1 MQETGKKNMSPE
13 ALFVTIDELAAAVPD
28 GAKLGVPAD
37 YAGVSMA
44 ATRALIRRRVKNLH
58 LVGAP
63 TSGLQAE
70 MLIGAGCVTTLES
83 SAVTIG
89 EYGPAPRFT
98 KAVREGQIKL
108 IDATCP
114 AIHAGLQASQK
125 GIPFMPLRG
134 IIGSDILGHHPDW
147 QTIQNPFSKDEDP
160 IVAIPAIQPDIA
172 LFHAPL
178 ADRDGNVWVGRKREL
193 INLSHASKATY
204 VTVDRVSEK
213 SLFDDENTAAGVLPA
228 LYVTKI
234 CEFPNASWPLSFWY
248 EGEEDDDHLF
258 KYVNMAKTDEGF
270 EDYLDQYVFK
280 DTQTT

>member
-1 MQETGKKNMSPE
+1 MMPADLIDSS
-13 ALFVTIDELAAAVPD
+13 IDEFAAAIPD
-28 GAKLGVPAD
+28 GAKVAIPAD

-44 ATRALIRRRVKNLH
+44 ATRALIRRRAKSLH
-58 LVGAP
+58 LVGVP

-70 MLIGAGCVTTLES
+70 LLIGASCVEIFES
-83 SAVTIG
+83 SALTLG

-98 KAVREGQIKL
+98 KAVRDGTIQL

-134 IIGSDILGHHPDW
+134 ILGSDVLNNHPGW
-147 QTIQNPFSKDEDP
+147 KVIQNPFAIVEDP

-193 INLSHASKATY
+193 VNMSHASKAAF
-204 VTVDRVSEK
+204 VTVDAISETN
-213 SLFDDENTAAGVLPA
+213 LFETEERAAGVLPA
-228 LYVTKI
+228 LYIGKI
-234 CEFPNASWPLSFWY
+234 CVAPNGSWPLPFWN
-248 EGEEDDDHLF
+248 GAKGDDAHMRRYMD
-258 KYVNMAKTDEGF
+258 MAKSDAGF
-270 EDYLDQYVFK
+270 QEYIDQFVL
-280 DTQTT
+280 QESIPA